1 LEGVEEVVKALEE
14 LGGKASSAELLE
26 KLAPKLGAARA
37 RTLIAEAV
45 RKGIIKKEPC
55 YECEKE
61 LFVLQNPKI

>member
-37 RTLIAEAV
+37 R
-45 RKGIIKKEPC
+45 KGIIKKEPC